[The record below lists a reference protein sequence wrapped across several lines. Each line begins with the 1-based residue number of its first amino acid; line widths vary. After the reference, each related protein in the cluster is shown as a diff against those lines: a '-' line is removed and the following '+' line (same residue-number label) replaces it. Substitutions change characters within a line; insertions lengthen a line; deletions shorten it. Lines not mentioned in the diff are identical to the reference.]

1 MNKIFNSNML
11 KSHFFGTF
19 NSKLI
24 LISTFCCFFLSYIIN
39 ENVQNI
45 LIFIGILSFGIVH
58 GANDIILLSKNLD
71 KANLNTIK
79 LILMYSLMVVFSAVF
94 FYFFPLVA
102 LIFFVLYS
110 SYHFG
115 EQQWTLFEKK
125 SEKLHSLYFGYG
137 SFIFSLLFLLN
148 QNYVSFII
156 TDITGIELLSN
167 HFYLYFSSSLL
178 IFSIGLFLS
187 YKLIIEQLLIQ
198 LVLLCVLC
206 FLFYFSDLMLSFAVF
221 FVFWHSIPSII
232 EQTKYIYGKNNFES
246 IFKYF
251 KKAFLYWIMSIIG
264 LGLFFYILKDDQS
277 LLISVFFSFL
287 AAITLPHTL
296 VIFKIKIK

>member
-1 MNKIFNSNML
+1 ML

-24 LISTFCCFFLSYIIN
+24 LISTLCCFFLSNIIN

-58 GANDIILLSKNLD
+58 GANDVILLSKNLD

-79 LILMYSLMVVFSAVF
+79 LIVMYSLMVVFSAVF

-137 SFIFSLLFLLN
+137 SFIFSLLFLFN

-167 HFYLYFSSSLL
+167 HFFLYFSFSLV

-198 LVLLCVLC
+198 LVLLCVLS

-251 KKAFLYWIMSIIG
+251 KKAFLYWIMSIMG

>member
-24 LISTFCCFFLSYIIN
+24 LISTFCCLILSYIVN

-45 LIFIGILSFGIVH
+45 LIFTGILSFGIVH
-58 GANDIILLSKNLD
+58 GANDVILLSKNLD
-71 KANLNTIK
+71 KPNLNTIK
-79 LILMYSLMVVFSAVF
+79 LILMYSLMVVLSAVF
-94 FYFFPLVA
+94 FYFFPLIA

-137 SFIFSLLFLLN
+137 SLIFSLLFLFN

-156 TDITGIELLSN
+156 NDITGVQLLSI
-167 HFYLYFSSSLL
+167 HFLLYFLSSLL
-178 IFSIGLFLS
+178 IFLIGLFSS

-198 LVLLCVLC
+198 FVLFFVLC
-206 FLFYFSDLMLSFAVF
+206 FMFYFSDLMLSFSVF

-251 KKAFLYWIMSIIG
+251 KKAFLYWIISIIG
-264 LGLFFYILKDDQS
+264 LGLFFYVLKDDQN

>member
-1 MNKIFNSNML
+1 MNKIFNSSML

-24 LISTFCCFFLSYIIN
+24 LISTFCCLILSYTVN

-45 LIFIGILSFGIVH
+45 LIFTGILSFGIIH
-58 GANDIILLSKNLD
+58 GANDVILLSKNLD
-71 KANLNTIK
+71 KTNLNTIK
-79 LILMYSLMVVFSAVF
+79 LILVYSLMVILSAVF
-94 FYFFPLVA
+94 FYVFPLLA
-102 LIFFVLYS
+102 LIFFILYS

-125 SEKLHSLYFGYG
+125 SERLYSLYFGYG
-137 SFIFSLLFLLN
+137 SLIFSLLFLFN

-156 TDITGIELLSN
+156 NDITGIQLLSN
-167 HFYLYFSSSLL
+167 HFFLYFQFSLL
-178 IFSIGLFLS
+178 IFLIGLFSS
-187 YKLIIEQLLIQ
+187 YRLIIEQLLIQ

-206 FLFYFSDLMLSFAVF
+206 FMFYFSDLMLSFSVF
-221 FVFWHSIPSII
+221 FVFWHSIPSIV

-251 KKAFLYWIMSIIG
+251 KKAFLYWIISIIG
-264 LGLFFYILKDDQS
+264 LGLFFYVLKEDQN